1 MSFFEKLL
9 AKTCKTAHNLSNL
22 ISTDFYFSKINESK
36 PTIITIMTK
45 YNCPMDIVIIK
56 RTYLMKRKNV
66 GWFRKKQ
73 RKFVLYQI
81 TGIVPDCFPD
91 KVARVMNS
99 TMQIPALLSRFYD
112 EKQQINAV
120 ASAFLDIKMSDI
132 LKQDK
137 VK

>member
-22 ISTDFYFSKINESK
+22 ISTDFDFSKIDESK

-45 YNCPMDIVIIK
+45 YNCPMDIVVIK

-91 KVARVMNS
+91 KIARVMNS
-99 TMQIPALLSRFYD
+99 TMQIPALLSRFYNE
-112 EKQQINAV
+112 EKQINAV
-120 ASAFLDIKMSDI
+120 ASAFLDMKMSDI

-137 VK
+137 TK

>member
-9 AKTCKTAHNLSNL
+9 AKTCKTAHSLSNL
-22 ISTDFYFSKINESK
+22 ISTDFYFSKIDESK

-91 KVARVMNS
+91 KVAQVMNS

>member
-9 AKTCKTAHNLSNL
+9 AKTCKTAHDLSNL
-22 ISTDFYFSKINESK
+22 ISTDFYFSKIDESK

-45 YNCPMDIVIIK
+45 YNCSMDIVIIK

-66 GWFRKKQ
+66 RWFRRKQ

-81 TGIVPDCFPD
+81 SGIVPDCFPD

-99 TMQIPALLSRFYD
+99 TMQIPALLSRFCD

-120 ASAFLDIKMSDI
+120 ASAFLDIKMSNI
-132 LKQDK
+132 LNQDK
-137 VK
+137 TK

>member
-9 AKTCKTAHNLSNL
+9 AKTCKTAHSFSNL
-22 ISTDFYFSKINESK
+22 ISTDFYFSKIDESK

-137 VK
+137 IK

>member
-9 AKTCKTAHNLSNL
+9 AKTCKTAHDLSNL
-22 ISTDFYFSKINESK
+22 ISTDFYFSKIDESK

-45 YNCPMDIVIIK
+45 YNCSMDIVIIK

-66 GWFRKKQ
+66 RWFRRKQ

-81 TGIVPDCFPD
+81 SGIVPDCFPD

-99 TMQIPALLSRFYD
+99 TMQIPALLSRFCD

-120 ASAFLDIKMSDI
+120 ASAFLDIKMSNI
-132 LKQDK
+132 LDQDK
-137 VK
+137 TK